1 MPEYYGYVAPDQV
14 NLGKSIANV
23 AEMFI
28 AAEDKRKAKRE
39 GEQKSLDEAR
49 KKISEIEQTSN
60 PSINSLVNN
69 GVDGARNYIV
79 NLEKMRK
86 SGKITGAEFNR
97 AMTNIN
103 ESWDNFA
110 FSTKNMNERLAE
122 HMARAESG
130 EASPV
135 EMKRAQIQSDILNTK
150 DKSIIV
156 GEDGNMYMIDKNNPD
171 KPISLRSL
179 GNLDNIVHNNID
191 IDAIVNDAVTKFGD
205 FTIESGTSTE
215 SGARTQGE
223 LYNATKVDIINS
235 IVNKKNPAAIV
246 SLLMHNMGADYD
258 QYYNNTEKNELLD
271 EAVARQ
277 EKISGYPMDE
287 EQKKAFKEDYLK
299 NKMIEY
305 RIDENGVYQPVV
317 TDQMIKEAENFID
330 RKIEMQVGRTKT
342 EDEDRV
348 ARGGG
353 GGDSSAIAKVS
364 SVEEN
369 IVSDVR
375 SAWKNNDVNAL
386 RRASNDQYFFVY
398 SPDGGVNVFKTNP
411 AKYQEAL
418 AQYKKEKAAWDK
430 LSKQEKLRK
439 SEPKKPETK
448 GAITENIKSVD
459 GLYPYF
465 FGSGSNNMEK
475 WKSVLEQQRAAEG
488 GGGKSQTPKAGAGD
502 AVVQGS

>member
-205 FTIESGTSTE
+205 FTVEKGTTTE
-215 SGARTQGE
+215 SGARTQE

-271 EAVARQ
+271 AAVARQ

-305 RIDENGVYQPVV
+305 KIDENGVYQPVV
-317 TDQMIKEAENFID
+317 TEQMIKEAENFID
-330 RKIEMQVGRTKT
+330 RKIEMQVGSTKT
-342 EDEDRV
+342 EDEPFKPSNPSGPSGPGNSKVTELEQQQLAAVRD
-348 ARGGG
+348 GWNLKGNDG
-353 GGDSSAIAKVS
+353 KDSA
-364 SVEEN
+364 
-369 IVSDVR
+369 D
-375 SAWKNNDVNAL
+375 AL
-386 RRASNDQYFFVY
+386 RKASNDQYYFEWT
-398 SPDGGVNVFKTNP
+398 DGGLNVYNQNP
-411 AKYQEAL
+411 NPSMKEYNAQMAKYNKASQ
-418 AQYKKEKAAWDK
+418 KERD
-430 LSKQEKLRK
+430 QGTV
-439 SEPKKPETK
+439 KKPTMPEKPKPLKTVS
-448 GAITENIKSVD
+448 SVE

-465 FGSGSNNMEK
+465 FGNSGEAK
-475 WKSVLEQQRAAEG
+475 WLTELERQRAG
-488 GGGKSQTPKAGAGD
+488 GGTPKKGTTT
-502 AVVQGS
+502 QTTKFN

>member
-86 SGKITGAEFNR
+86 SGKITGADFNR

-122 HMARAESG
+122 NMTRAESG
-130 EASPV
+130 EASAV

-171 KPISLRSL
+171 KHISLRSL
-179 GNLDNIVHNNID
+179 GNLDNMVHNKMD

-235 IVNKKNPAAIV
+235 IVNKKNPAAVV
-246 SLLMHNMGADYD
+246 SLLMDNMGADYD

-317 TDQMIKEAENFID
+317 TEQMIKEAENFID

-342 EDEDRV
+342 EDEDRA

-353 GGDSSAIAKVS
+353 PSTPSNEPKN
-364 SVEEN
+364 SVTALEQKQL
-369 IVSDVR
+369 SDVR
-375 SAWKNNDVNAL
+375 AAWDAKDVNAL
-386 RRASNDQYFFVY
+386 RKASNDQYFFAW
-398 SPDGGVNVFKTNP
+398 SDEGGLDVFTVNPNP
-411 AKYQEAL
+411 YLREKAE
-418 AQYKKEKAAWDK
+418 YKKKKAAWDK
-430 LSKQEKLRK
+430 LSASKKLITK
-439 SEPKKPETK
+439 EPVKPKKE
-448 GAITENIKSVD
+448 GVVAESLSGVS
-459 GLYPYF
+459 GLYKYF
-465 FGSGSNNMEK
+465 FGSSGKEK
-475 WKSVLEQQRAAEG
+475 WLIELERQRSG
-488 GGGKSQTPKAGAGD
+488 GGGGASQTPQAGAGD